1 MINPLQRF
9 LKWLLS
15 VPQDEQSLG
24 QIVIWWEKR
33 RIPYNLIVGMIGFIS
48 LLLFFLFISKSG
60 ELQPGEDA
68 VEPIALFIAP
78 ILVNIGYTLG
88 WFVEGTLRIFKRKKF
103 RRVSQELMQVGL
115 FFSVAVVILPAAF
128 WFLRFL
134 WVIVTNSI
142 H

>member
-1 MINPLQRF
+1 LIKPLQRF

-33 RIPYNLIVGMIGFIS
+33 RIPYNLIIGMIGFIS

-68 VEPIALFIAP
+68 VEPMALFIAP
-78 ILVNIGYTLG
+78 ILMNVGYTLG
-88 WFVEGTLRIFKRKKF
+88 WFVEGLLRIFKRTKF

-115 FFSVAVVILPAAF
+115 FFSVAVVILPTAY

-134 WVIVTNSI
+134 WAIVTNSI